1 MGSPAVPRASL
12 LLGVVDGTMRPQFDH
27 VGRQA
32 AGPDVYLVTEKVA
45 GGGEGASEPTGAA

>member
-45 GGGEGASEPTGAA
+45 GGEGASEPTGAA